1 VGEVVVTVVGEA
13 KLEDLAADLFWE
25 GAGGRVEVAIAEG
38 GVEGVLIG
46 EPGNGVVVVVDA
58 DKDAVVGIGSAGARK
73 EAEGR
78 EVAGL
83 AAAASSSHVGGD
95 GGLLGWWRRKRRWMG
110 QGFGIW
116 RSARRVGKE
125 EHKKILLWAVFI
137 LYRKGEILV
146 NLDCLH

>member
-1 VGEVVVTVVGEA
+1 MGEVVVTVVGEA
-13 KLEDLAADLFWE
+13 KLEDLAADVFWE
-25 GAGGRVEVAIAEG
+25 GAGGREEVAIAKG
-38 GVEGVLIG
+38 GVGEEWVEGVLIG
-46 EPGNGVVVVVDA
+46 EPGNGVVVVVGA

-83 AAAASSSHVGGD
+83 AAAAAYSASSHVGGD

-116 RSARRVGKE
+116 RSAQRVGQE
-125 EHKKILLWAVFI
+125 GHKILLWAF
-137 LYRKGEILV
+137 LL
-146 NLDCLH
+146 